1 MTDDN
6 DDDIRTKLLKKFQE
20 IGVSQIGVS
29 YSGYGDS
36 GQLDNITTTPAKVP
50 LREIEFDTITYPW
63 RPDVEVK
70 RNLREA
76 FEDFIWD
83 EITSR
88 YGGFENNEGGQG
100 ELTWDITDNTITL
113 DHSWNI
119 MTTEDAATVTF

>member
-1 MTDDN
+1 MSDDDN
-6 DDDIRTKLLKKFQE
+6 IRTKLLKKFRE
-20 IGVSQIGVS
+20 IGVAQIGVE

-36 GQLDNITTTPAKVP
+36 GQLDNIFTTPANVS
-50 LREIEFDTITYPW
+50 LDGIEFDSTTYPW
-63 RPDVEVK
+63 RPDEIVK
-70 RNLREA
+70 RNLGEA
-76 FEDFIWD
+76 FEDFIWR

-100 ELTWDITDNTITL
+100 EVIWNITKNKITL

>member
-1 MTDDN
+1 MNDE
-6 DDDIRTKLLKKFQE
+6 DDDIRAKLLKKFQE
-20 IGVSQIGVS
+20 IGVSQIEVS

-36 GQLDNITTTPAKVP
+36 GQLDDITTTPAKVP

-63 RPDVEVK
+63 RPGEVIQRK
-70 RNLREA
+70 LGEA

-88 YGGFENNEGGQG
+88 YGGFENNDGGQG